1 MTLYITHQLVYRKK
15 SLCNQ
20 KILKPAIRLIGTKLN
35 SMAHAQNYL
44 FNFFKFKIK
53 LKNITYKHSKKI
65 QLINI
70 LKLRHF
76 YSDIIQVLNCAMT

>member
-1 MTLYITHQLVYRKK
+1 
-15 SLCNQ
+15 
-20 KILKPAIRLIGTKLN
+20 
-35 SMAHAQNYL
+35 MAHAQNYL

-70 LKLRHF
+70 LKRRHF
-76 YSDIIQVLNCAMT
+76 YSDIIQDLNCAMT